1 MQNGFTIHSPRT
13 MKKLSDFDGKL
24 AVDLVQSAVMAEAPL
39 QLRNENETAMR
50 FGYRYGPK
58 GTHTTRTIML
68 DEFALL
74 LEAVPPTGTAEDYVD
89 AAVERNVTDKKT
101 SATRRNTAQRL
112 RELYSLDPS
121 IPLFRVLRRLWAI
134 DPVGRPLLAM
144 LCALARDPLLRV
156 SASAVLSL
164 KAGDELS
171 RQELTRALQTAGS
184 DRWNDDT
191 LDKIARNVSSSW
203 SQSGHLYG
211 RVRKVRQ
218 RVNPTPIVVAYALV
232 LGYLEGVRGNQL
244 FRTLWAKCLD
254 VTPDE
259 LIQLAK
265 DAKRFG
271 VLDLKQAGDVVE
283 VGFSSLLSREE
294 IRDSHGPY

>member
-1 MQNGFTIHSPRT
+1 MSLTRRIGC
-13 MKKLSDFDGKL
+13 FDGKL
-24 AVDLVQSAVMAEAPL
+24 AVDLLRCVIMTEAPL
-39 QLRNENETAMR
+39 ELRFENISASR
-50 FGYRYGPK
+50 YGYRYGAK

-74 LEAVPPTGTAEDYVD
+74 LEAVPINGTAEDYSA

-101 SATRRNTAQRL
+101 SATRRNTIQRL
-112 RELYSLDPS
+112 KELYSLDPS
-121 IPLFRVLRRLWAI
+121 VPLFRVLRRLWAI
-134 DPVGRPLLAM
+134 DPVGRPLIAILS
-144 LCALARDPLLRV
+144 ALARDPLLRV
-156 SASAVLSL
+156 SSSAVLPL
-164 KAGDELS
+164 KTGDELS

-203 SQSGHLYG
+203 TQSGHLCG

-218 RVNPTPIVVAYALV
+218 RVKPTPIVVAYALV

-244 FRTLWAKCLD
+244 FRTLWSKCLD

-283 VGFSSLLSREE
+283 VGFSSLLSQEE

>member
-1 MQNGFTIHSPRT
+1 
-13 MKKLSDFDGKL
+13 
-24 AVDLVQSAVMAEAPL
+24 
-39 QLRNENETAMR
+39 
-50 FGYRYGPK
+50 
-58 GTHTTRTIML
+58 ML
-68 DEFALL
+68 DEIVML
-74 LEAVPPTGTAEDYVD
+74 LESVPASGSADDYSF
-89 AAVERNVTDKKT
+89 ATVESNVTDKKT
-101 SATRRNTAQRL
+101 AATRRNTIQRL
-112 RELYSLDPS
+112 RELYGLDPS
-121 IPLFRVLRRLWAI
+121 IPLFRVLRRLWSI
-134 DPVGRPLLAM
+134 DPPGRPLLAM

-156 SASAVLSL
+156 SATVVLAL
-164 KAGDELS
+164 KSGEELS
-171 RQELTRALQTAGS
+171 RQELTQALQTAGS

-203 SQSGHLYG
+203 SQAGHLSG
-211 RVRKVRQ
+211 RVRKIRQ
-218 RVNPTPIVVAYALV
+218 RVQPTPIVAAYALA

-254 VTPDE
+254 VTPEE

-294 IRDSHGPY
+294 IRDSHGPN

>member
-1 MQNGFTIHSPRT
+1 
-13 MKKLSDFDGKL
+13 MKKLTDFDGKL

-39 QLRNENETAMR
+39 QLRNENESATR
-50 FGYRYGPK
+50 FGYRYGPR
-58 GTHTTRTIML
+58 GTHTTRTMML
-68 DEFALL
+68 DEFVML
-74 LEAVPPTGTAEDYVD
+74 LESVPPTGTADDYSE
-89 AAVERNVTDKKT
+89 AAVERNATDKKT
-101 SATRRNTAQRL
+101 SSTRRNTIQRL
-112 RELYSLDPS
+112 RELYSLDPTV
-121 IPLFRVLRRLWAI
+121 PLFRVLRRLWSI
-134 DPVGRPLLAM
+134 DPVGRPLLAI

-156 SASAVLSL
+156 SASAVLPL

-203 SQSGHLYG
+203 TQSGHLCG

-218 RVNPTPIVVAYALV
+218 RVKPTPIVVAYALV
-232 LGYLEGVRGNQL
+232 LGYLEGFRGNQL

-283 VGFSSLLSREE
+283 VGFSSLLTREE
-294 IRDSHGPY
+294 IRDSHGPN